1 MTTSLHS
8 PAGTPPVMLGAGAT
22 QRRPLTDDT
31 GGPADK
37 LSAGPYLT
45 RGTHLRRS
53 GDSRRS
59 PPANICA
66 PNHRGGRGGR
76 GGPDCR
82 GNAQQRTKFFR
93 NAWLNPA
100 APGLLKLRKI
110 LGISHPGPVWR
121 HTKSIRHPEFRRG
134 LGTCRPLLSLT
145 AKTGPALLHERTAA
159 FDIILARETLV
170 YKTIAQPP
178 VGIVAA

>member
-8 PAGTPPVMLGAGAT
+8 PAWTPPVMVGAGAT

-37 LSAGPYLT
+37 
-45 RGTHLRRS
+45 RGAQPFFTHGSPLAKVRRFAPFTS
-53 GDSRRS
+53 GEHLCAEPS
-59 PPANICA
+59 P
-66 PNHRGGRGGR
+66 R
-76 GGPDCR
+76 GGPNCR
-82 GNAQQRTKFFR
+82 GNAQPRTKFFG
-93 NAWLNPA
+93 NAWLNQA
-100 APGLLKLRKI
+100 APGLPKLRKI

-121 HTKSIRHPEFRRG
+121 HAKSIRHPEFRRG
-134 LGTCRPLLSLT
+134 LGTYRPLLSHT
-145 AKTGPALLHERTAA
+145 AKTGPALLHERSAA

-170 YKTIAQPP
+170 YKPIAQPP